1 VVAELSHGLQ
11 TGEQMTT
18 RVLILG
24 AAGRDF
30 HNFNTMYRDNSDYVV
45 VGFTATQIPDIVDR
59 RYPPELAG
67 GLYPDGIPIFPE
79 DELESL
85 IDRLAVDYVLFSYSD
100 VTHEHVMHL
109 ASRAVAA
116 GAAFG
121 VPGAAALVRSTKPV
135 VSITATRTGTGK
147 SQTSRQIRSI
157 LAAAGVRV
165 AAIRHP
171 MPYGDLNAQRVQR
184 LASFDDL
191 DAADVTIE
199 EREEY
204 EPYIRQGAVI
214 YAGVDYEE
222 ILRRAEEEA
231 DVIVWDGGNN
241 DQSFYH
247 ADLGFCVVDPFR
259 AGHELRYWPGEANVR
274 QADVVIINKID
285 TAPEA
290 GLAEV
295 RRNIAELAPDAV
307 VVEAASPIKVDRPEL
322 IEGKRVLVLDDGPTI
337 THGEMP
343 FGAGVVA
350 ARQHGAAQLIDP
362 RPYAV
367 GSLVDVYEKFPH
379 IGTVLPAMGYSDRQR
394 KELEETIAAI
404 APDAVVIGTPMDLAG
419 VIELGDIPSTRV
431 YYELEVRIGPSIEAL
446 LAPIIKRAK
455 A

>member
-1 VVAELSHGLQ
+1 
-11 TGEQMTT
+11 MTT

-30 HNFNTMYRDNSDYVV
+30 HNFNTMYRDNPGYTV
-45 VGFTATQIPDIVDR
+45 VGFTATQIPDIIDR

-67 GLYPDGIPIFPE
+67 SLYPDGIPMF
-79 DELESL
+79 DEGDLESL
-85 IDRLAVDYVLFSYSD
+85 IKKLSVDHVLFSYSD

-116 GAAFG
+116 GASFG
-121 VPGAAALVRSTKPV
+121 VPGSETLLKSSKPV

-157 LAAAGVRV
+157 LADAGVRV

-184 LASFDDL
+184 LASFEDL

-214 YAGVDYEE
+214 YAGVDYGD
-222 ILRRAEEEA
+222 ILDRAEQEA

-241 DQSFYH
+241 DLPFYH
-247 ADLGFCVVDPFR
+247 VDLGFCVVDPFR

-285 TAPEA
+285 TAPAE
-290 GLAEV
+290 GLAEI
-295 RRNIAELAPDAV
+295 RRNVALLAPDAT
-307 VVEAASPIKVDRPEL
+307 VVEAASPIKVDDPSV
-322 IEGKRVLVLDDGPTI
+322 IQGKRVLVLDDGPTI

-350 ARQHGAAQLIDP
+350 ARQHGAAELIDP
-362 RPYAV
+362 RPFAV
-367 GSLVDVYEKFPH
+367 GSLVGVFEKFPH
-379 IGTVLPAMGYSDRQR
+379 IGTVLPAMGYSDQQRQ
-394 KELEETIAAI
+394 ELEETIAAA
-404 APDAVVIGTPMDLAG
+404 APDGIVIGTPMDLAS
-419 VIELGDIPSTRV
+419 VIDLGDIPWTRV
-431 YYELEVRIGPSIEAL
+431 YYELEVRRGPSLAEL
-446 LAPIIKRAK
+446 LAPIIAQVKG
-455 A
+455 

>member
-1 VVAELSHGLQ
+1 MA
-11 TGEQMTT
+11 T

-30 HNFNTMYRDNSDYVV
+30 HNFNTLYRDDPDYTV
-45 VGFTATQIPDIVDR
+45 VGFTATQIPDISDR

-67 GLYPDGIPIFPE
+67 SLYPDGIPIFDE
-79 DELESL
+79 SELESL
-85 IDRLAVDYVLFSYSD
+85 IERLNVDHVLFSYSD

-116 GAAFG
+116 GASFG
-121 VPGAAALVRSTKPV
+121 VPGAQTLLKSRKPV

-147 SQTSRQIRSI
+147 SQTSRQIRAI
-157 LAAAGVRV
+157 LAEAGVRV

-184 LASFDDL
+184 LASFADL

-214 YAGVDYEE
+214 YAGVDYGD
-222 ILRRAEEEA
+222 ILAQAEEEA
-231 DVIVWDGGNN
+231 DVIIWDGGNN
-241 DQSFYH
+241 DLSFYH

-274 QADVVIINKID
+274 MADVVVINKID
-285 TAPEA
+285 TAPPE
-290 GLAEV
+290 GLAEI
-295 RRNIAELAPDAV
+295 RRNVATLAPNATV
-307 VVEAASPIKVDRPEL
+307 LEAASPITVDAPE
-322 IEGKRVLVLDDGPTI
+322 IIVGKRVLVLDDGPTI

-350 ARQHGAAQLIDP
+350 AQQCGAAELVDP
-362 RPYAV
+362 RPFAV
-367 GSLVDVYEKFPH
+367 GSIVGVYEKFPH
-379 IGTVLPAMGYSDRQR
+379 IGTVLPAMGYSEQQRQ
-394 KELEETIAAI
+394 ELEETIAAA
-404 APDAVVIGTPMDLAG
+404 APDAVVIGTPMDLGG
-419 VIELGDIPSTRV
+419 VIDLGDIPHTRV
-431 YYELEVRIGPSIEAL
+431 FYELEVKSGPSLREL
-446 LAPIIKRAK
+446 LAPIIAQATAGR
-455 A
+455 

>member
-1 VVAELSHGLQ
+1 
-11 TGEQMTT
+11 MTT

-67 GLYPDGIPIFPE
+67 SLYPDGIPIFPE
-79 DELESL
+79 DDLESL
-85 IDRLAVDYVLFSYSD
+85 IERLAVDYVLFSYSD

-109 ASRAVAA
+109 ASRSVAA

-121 VPGAAALVRSTKPV
+121 VPGVASLVRSTKPV

-157 LAAAGVRV
+157 LADAGVRV

-214 YAGVDYEE
+214 YAGVDYEA

-247 ADLGFCVVDPFR
+247 VDLGFCVVDPFR

-274 QADVVIINKID
+274 QADVVIINKVD
-285 TAPEA
+285 TAPAE

-295 RRNIAELAPDAV
+295 RRNIAVLAPDAV
-307 VVEAASPIKVDRPEL
+307 VVEAASPIKVDSPEL

-350 ARQHGAAQLIDP
+350 ARQHGAAEIIDP

-367 GSLVDVYEKFPH
+367 GSLIDVYEKFPH
-379 IGTVLPAMGYSDRQR
+379 IGSVLPAMGYSDRQR
-394 KELEETIAAI
+394 KELEETITAV
-404 APDAVVIGTPMDLAG
+404 APDTVVIGTPMDLAS
-419 VIELGDIPSTRV
+419 VIDLGSIPSTRV
-431 YYELEVRIGPSIEAL
+431 YYELEVRTGPSLETL

-455 A
+455 G